1 MKIEYYI
8 KNKEEEVFEVVHIP
22 DYNPL
27 SFNVTYNYPVNSNNN
42 LIGSIE
48 IRWYKKDDSPES
60 IYINLFE
67 NAYMIV
73 NDKDKFI
80 LKNKTDLFELYKYFT
95 NTDTDL
101 FLKQFKSFDKVQS
114 IEGDFKWI
122 IS

>member
-22 DYNPL
+22 DYKPL
-27 SFNVTYNYPVNSNNN
+27 SFNVTYNYPVNNNNN

-60 IYINLFE
+60 IYINFYE

-80 LKNKTDLFELYKYFT
+80 LKNKTDLFKLYKYFT

-114 IEGDFKWI
+114 IEGDFK
-122 IS
+122 